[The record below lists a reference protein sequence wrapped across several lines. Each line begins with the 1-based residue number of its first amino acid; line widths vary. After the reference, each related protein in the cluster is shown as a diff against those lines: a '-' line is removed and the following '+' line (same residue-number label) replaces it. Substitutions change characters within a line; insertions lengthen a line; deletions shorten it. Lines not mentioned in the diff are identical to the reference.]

1 MKLMRNEDL
10 ERIGFNYVLSKLNTL
25 SPYGTALKKKTG
37 IYPKSAH
44 ARLLE
49 ELENVGTFIDILKKD
64 RNFKNEILHALHTFR
79 DIKNTIRK
87 LHTTDDVLD
96 EVELFEIKSFI
107 ISCEKLRT
115 AIKKHKIKIG
125 RMQIPEMTAELKLL
139 NPDGI
144 ILGSFK
150 IYDTYS
156 EKLKEIRHE
165 KLKLETE
172 LLKETAEGKI
182 SALRDKRFQTVI
194 KEQKEEDKI
203 KKTLTEKL
211 RISHEKLK
219 DSAEVVGQIDF
230 VMAKA
235 MLAHENSCVMPEIT
249 SGSVISIFDAINP
262 EVRDRLIQNKHEFVP
277 VSIELS
283 NGTNVITG
291 ANMGGK
297 SVSLATITL
306 NVYLGLCGFYVF
318 AKKAEIPH
326 LDFVFFLSDD
336 MQSVSG
342 GLSTFGAEIVI
353 VKEILELM
361 KDHNGFFALDEF
373 AKGTNPHEGRALV
386 RSFFEYLTGFQT
398 ISLMTTHFDG
408 VLDERMTHYQVIG
421 LSRADIS
428 EISDQISTKTFGAIQ
443 KHMDYRLERTSWK
456 SEVSKEAVRVAR
468 MLGFEEKI
476 LNRAQR
482 ILEDKS
488 GK

>member
-25 SPYGTALKKKTG
+25 TPYGTSLKKKTA
-37 IYPKSAH
+37 IYPKSSH
-44 ARLLE
+44 NRLQE
-49 ELENVGTFIDILKKD
+49 EFKNIGIFIDILKKD
-64 RNFKNEILHALHTFR
+64 KNFKNEILHALHTFR
-79 DIKNTIRK
+79 DIKNTIKK
-87 LHTTDDVLD
+87 LHATDDVLD

-107 ISCEKLRT
+107 ISCETLRKVV
-115 AIKKHKIKIG
+115 KKHGIKVE
-125 RMQIPEMTAELKLL
+125 RMQLTDMSAELKLL
-139 NPDGI
+139 NPDST

-150 IYDTYS
+150 IYDSYS
-156 EKLKEIRHE
+156 EKLKEIRKE
-165 KLKLETE
+165 KLKLESE
-172 LLKETAEGKI
+172 LLKESSEEKI
-182 SALRDKRFQTVI
+182 TVLRDKRFQTVI

-203 KKTLTEKL
+203 KKSLTEKL
-211 RISHEKLK
+211 RVSNTKFSESIE
-219 DSAEVVGQIDF
+219 AVGQIDF

-235 MLAHENSCVMPEIT
+235 MLAHENSCVMPKIT
-249 SGSVISIFDAINP
+249 SRSVINISDAINP
-262 EVRDRLIQNKHEFVP
+262 EVRDRLALNKHEFVP
-277 VSIELS
+277 ISIELS
-283 NGTNVITG
+283 KGTNVITG

-336 MQSVSG
+336 MQSVSS

-353 VKEILELM
+353 VKDILELM

-386 RSFFEYLTGFQT
+386 RSFFEYLTGFGT

-421 LSRADIS
+421 LSRADLN
-428 EISDQISTKTFGAIQ
+428 EISDQLNTKTFGAIQ
-443 KHMDYRLERTSWK
+443 KHMDYRLEKTSWK
-456 SEVSKEAVRVAR
+456 SEVSKEAIRVAR
-468 MLGFEEKI
+468 MLGLDEKI

-482 ILEDKS
+482 ILEDK
-488 GK
+488 GAK